1 MSSQVKAQDH
11 ALGAGADGSAA
22 NNAPQPDS
30 LANVTQKDAAEA
42 EALEAK
48 LQANQDAGARVMTFD
63 EDATPE
69 QKAAQ
74 AKAAKDKVKP
84 KGAMA
89 EQKADTGMGES
100 ARSVL
105 TYARS

>member
-11 ALGAGADGSAA
+11 AVGAPSTGADD
-22 NNAPQPDS
+22 APQPDS

-42 EALEAK
+42 NALEAK
-48 LQANQDAGARVMTFD
+48 LQSNEDAGARVMNFD

-74 AKAAKDKVKP
+74 AKAAKDKIKP
-84 KGAMA
+84 KGAA
-89 EQKADTGMGES
+89 AQQKADTGMG
-100 ARSVL
+100 ACTR
-105 TYARS
+105 